1 MQQPPLGT
9 SHLTL
14 GDSLVRVLQNS
25 KTPWFLRVMAFGGAT
40 VAQLYRMVELMSPDR
55 IADVKNLIATN
66 EVSRSSDPEQAQWE
80 VMLVFLF
87 TSVWQKFQ

>member
-25 KTPWFLRVMAFGGAT
+25 KTPWIFRVMAFGGAT
-40 VAQLYRMVELMSPDR
+40 VAQLYQMVELMIPGR
-55 IADVKNLIATN
+55 IADVKILIASN
-66 EVSRSSDPEQAQWE
+66 ELSRSSDNG
-80 VMLVFLF
+80 
-87 TSVWQKFQ
+87 K